1 MGASGSA
8 AVVSLSGEKKCA
20 CVEELLYLGHAAN
33 VLCTASS
40 ASDSR
45 GKMMLWHIVFVK
57 VEGKCWMWVPARS
70 ALGRKASYSL
80 Y

>member
-1 MGASGSA
+1 MGGLKCTSDNLGCQFAFKSYFLGVFTGSA
-8 AVVSLSGEKKCA
+8 SMISLSGEKKCA

-45 GKMMLWHIVFVK
+45 GKMMLWHIVFV
-57 VEGKCWMWVPARS
+57 
-70 ALGRKASYSL
+70 
-80 Y
+80 